1 MKTRVSLKYF
11 VTGCRLR
18 WNNSSETDRKF
29 LRGGEI
35 KQKSLHEYFLRDVHQ
50 GFEEDDSFC
59 LIGKTD
65 LSGLHKT
72 QYYCVRTL
80 KTIASFGLHTKE
92 TYWEAYTIKCFS
104 SVLLIYIFA
113 ESMQICLYH
122 CQFIVLFYFFAL
134 QMLLVMSK
142 T

>member
-80 KTIASFGLHTKE
+80 KTIASFGLHNKE
-92 TYWEAYTIKCFS
+92 TY
-104 SVLLIYIFA
+104 
-113 ESMQICLYH
+113 
-122 CQFIVLFYFFAL
+122 
-134 QMLLVMSK
+134 
-142 T
+142 